1 MLKHDKTDNMMFL
14 NTHWDGLSLYNEC
27 GIQMGH
33 AYVALK
39 AIELSNGARLIQMRN
54 PWGSERYTCAYS
66 DTSDLWT
73 PELRKEAG
81 ATETA
86 VNEGIFFMTIE
97 DFYEIGQSTVY
108 SYDNLD
114 WYQDYFLMLN
124 D

>member
-1 MLKHDKTDNMMFL
+1 MLKHDKTDEMMFL
-14 NTHWDGLSLYNEC
+14 NTPWDGLSLYGDC

-33 AYVALK
+33 AYVAIK
-39 AIELSNGARLIQMRN
+39 AIELSNGARLMQMRN

-73 PELRKEAG
+73 PKLREEAG

-97 DFYEIGQSTVY
+97 DYYKMGQSTVY
-108 SYDNLD
+108 SYDT
-114 WYQDYFLMLN
+114 
-124 D
+124 